1 MKLKSKE
8 AVRSRLIIT
17 FLVSALFLSA
27 FFSLFM
33 GRYYIE
39 PGKVFEIFAEIIS
52 GHAQKSPEMNVVWDI
67 RFSRVLLNII
77 VGAGLAASGT
87 AFQAIFQNRLVSPD
101 ILGVS
106 NGAGFG
112 AALALL
118 LSRGAAVW
126 VTGFAFGFGLISV
139 FMTFLLAKT
148 NRVSSPLTLVM
159 SGIIVS
165 SLFGAFISLIKLAA
179 DTESVLPAITYWLMG
194 SFAGT
199 TFEKVQIA
207 ALPLTAGLAV
217 LFSMRWKMNM
227 LSMGDE
233 EAYTLGINP
242 RLNRLIIIA
251 ASTVITASCVAVTG
265 VIGWVGMILPNICRE
280 FISADNKTLLPA
292 SCLAGAVFMVLVDL
306 IARSMTAAE
315 IPIGILTAIVG
326 TPVFAFIYRKGYGDG
341 N

>member
-1 MKLKSKE
+1 MNLKSKE
-8 AVRSRLIIT
+8 AARSRLIISI
-17 FLVSALFLSA
+17 LIGALLLSA

-33 GRYYIE
+33 GRYYME
-39 PGKVFEIFAEIIS
+39 PGKVAELLAGLMS
-52 GHAQKSPEMNVVWDI
+52 GKSQKSAELNVVWDI
-67 RFSRVLLNII
+67 RFPRVLLNII

-118 LSRGAAVW
+118 VTGGSAVW

-139 FMTFLLAKT
+139 FLTFLLAKT
-148 NRVSSPLTLVM
+148 NRAASPLALVL

-199 TFEKVQIA
+199 TFEKVRIA
-207 ALPLTAGLAV
+207 AVPVAAGLAA

-242 RLNRLIIIA
+242 RLNRLVIIA
-251 ASTVITASCVAVTG
+251 ASTIITGACVAVTG

-292 SCLAGAVFMVLVDL
+292 SCIAGAVFMVLVDL
-306 IARSMTAAE
+306 LARTVTAAE

-326 TPVFAFIYRKGYGDG
+326 TPVFAFVYRKGSGDG
-341 N
+341 S